1 MKDEKET
8 RVETLIEEERE
19 ALEASENSEEEREA
33 PAAPEI
39 PAGYVSEEEARKAA
53 EEAYLR
59 GRNEAVEAK
68 MAEDTIPAGPEED
81 DGIGYVFHPRRSVW
95 ETDAAG
101 TR

>member
-19 ALEASENSEEEREA
+19 TLENSEEEREA
-33 PAAPEI
+33 PAI

-59 GRNEAVEAK
+59 GRNEAIEAR
-68 MAEDTIPAGPEED
+68 MAEDTIPAAPEEDD

>member
-8 RVETLIEEERE
+8 RVETLIEEEKRE
-19 ALEASENSEEEREA
+19 ETAP

-68 MAEDTIPAGPEED
+68 MAEDTIPAAPEED

>member
-8 RVETLIEEERE
+8 RVETLIAKEN
-19 ALEASENSEEEREA
+19 SENLEEEREA

-39 PAGYVSEEEARKAA
+39 PAGYVSEEDARKAA

-59 GRNEAVEAK
+59 GRNEAIEAK
-68 MAEDTIPAGPEED
+68 MAEDMIPAEPEEED